1 MKPFQILVT
10 LALFS
15 FACGA
20 SKVDPELLKDGD
32 IVFQT
37 SRSNQSRAIQ
47 LATHSEYSHMGLLFR
62 MDGQWMV
69 LEAIQPVSWTPL
81 NRWVARGL
89 KGHVV
94 VKRIKHRDTRLT
106 PEALKLMKG
115 VGQRF
120 LGRPYDL
127 TFEWSDDRIYCS
139 ELVWKI
145 YQEGAGITIGEL
157 EQLRAFD
164 LSHPVVQKKMR
175 ERYRGNP
182 PLDEA
187 VISPQRM
194 FESAELETVLER

>member
-1 MKPFQILVT
+1 MKPFQTLAV

-20 SKVDPELLKDGD
+20 SKVDPELLKDGE
-32 IVFQT
+32 ILFQT

-47 LATHSEYSHMGLLFR
+47 LATHSEYSHMGLLFQR
-62 MDGQWMV
+62 DGQWMV
-69 LEAIQPVSWTPL
+69 FEAIQPVTWTPL
-81 NRWVARGL
+81 DRWVARGL

-94 VKRIKHRDTRLT
+94 VKRIKNRDVRLT
-106 PEALKLMKG
+106 AEVVDRMKG
-115 VGQRF
+115 VGLRF

-145 YQEGAGITIGEL
+145 YKEGAGITVGEL

-164 LSHPVVQKKMR
+164 LSHPSVQKKMR
-175 ERYRGNP
+175 ERYHGHP
-182 PLDEA
+182 PLDEP
-187 VISPQRM
+187 VISPRRM
-194 FESAELETVLER
+194 FESPELETVLER